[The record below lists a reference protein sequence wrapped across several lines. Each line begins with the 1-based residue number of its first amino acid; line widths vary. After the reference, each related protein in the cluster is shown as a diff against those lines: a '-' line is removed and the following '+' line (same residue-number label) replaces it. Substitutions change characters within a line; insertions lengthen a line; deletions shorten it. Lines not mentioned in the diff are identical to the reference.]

1 MARKFRTIYILYLLC
16 FLPVQLLAD
25 EPVKIARVLDAN
37 LFELKDGRKIRLAN
51 LDAPS
56 IHDPDPYRAALAKMI
71 KKYGQEQLAG
81 QTVLAEFTAQ
91 RDSACDCFPVHLFRK
106 FTLKTV
112 WYNQSYLEK
121 GYGAYLASPDSTYHS
136 RRDGYPREYVAASE
150 AARMSKRGIWD
161 PARYKP
167 RPNRYALNLLAG
179 AGDRPGFSDDYYREL
194 YVSYEPVRYQSA
206 FSIVFGLMQTKAVD
220 EPEAP
225 IGYPGSEIRTF
236 NLPYLIPQIRVQT
249 DYFGFNLGIFFN
261 VRVFSRGYPIPFLFP
276 SISLKAGFLRAFYL
290 SADLLNDFLFGPSS
304 IGLNLRIAHPDI
316 HLWIGNTAFGEGGSV
331 PGLRLNV
338 LIAGRYL
345 LKAQGAYDFGEPE
358 KRYGFRVGMGYVLG
372 TR

>member
-1 MARKFRTIYILYLLC
+1 MARKSRAIYILYLLYL
-16 FLPVQLLAD
+16 LPVQLMAD

-51 LDAPS
+51 VETPS

-71 KKYGQEQLAG
+71 KKYGQERLAG
-81 QTVLAEFTAQ
+81 QTLLAEFTAQ
-91 RDSACDCFPVHLFRK
+91 RDSACDCFPAHLFQK

-112 WYNQSYLEK
+112 WYNQSYLKE
-121 GYGAYLASPDSTYHS
+121 GYGTYAGSPDSTYH
-136 RRDGYPREYVAASE
+136 REYFAASE
-150 AARMSKRGIWD
+150 AARKSNRGIWD

-167 RPNRYALNLLAG
+167 RPNRHSVNLLAG

-194 YVSYEPVRYQSA
+194 YFSYEPVTYKNA

-225 IGYPGSEIRTF
+225 GGYPGSEIRTF

-261 VRVFSRGYPIPFLFP
+261 VRVFSRDYPIPFLFP
-276 SISLKAGFLRAFYL
+276 SIGLKAGFLRVFYL

-316 HLWIGNTAFGEGGSV
+316 HLWIGNTAFGEGSSV
-331 PGLRLNV
+331 PGLRLDV
-338 LIAGRYL
+338 LIADRYL
-345 LKAQGAYDFGEPE
+345 FKAQGAYDFGEPE
-358 KRYGFRVGMGYVLG
+358 KQYGFRVGMGYVLDA
-372 TR
+372 R